1 MRKLLAII
9 AAGVPVLGL
18 NVASAGASPAA
29 TVNHYTASYTCD
41 CFGHFN
47 LSGVHLTNH
56 RFAGVDNGP
65 TATTTTGGRD
75 NYSGT
80 VSEPPQTDT
89 TISGPGGTTCDPND
103 MWESDYNPNL
113 FTCTWSMT
121 VDSNGVLSG
130 WAIYPAG
137 S

>member
-1 MRKLLAII
+1 MRKLLATI
-9 AAGVPVLGL
+9 AVGAPLLGL

-29 TVNHYTASYTCD
+29 TVSHYTASYTCE

-47 LSGVHLTNH
+47 LSGVHLTNT

-65 TATTTTGGRD
+65 TAATTTGGRD

-80 VSEPPQTDT
+80 VSEPPQTNL
-89 TISGPGGTTCDPND
+89 TITGPGGTTCDPSD

-121 VDSNGVLSG
+121 VDSNGAING
-130 WAIYPAG
+130 WAIYPA